1 MNNSGYDDM
10 INVTPGAM
18 SGGLSVGGIATLRSD
33 GAILT
38 DCSIEWNKNVETLYT
53 TLNQIMKIW
62 NGQFAKKYTDAVI
75 AIQPDL
81 VDFAN
86 LLNKLSVKVKNI
98 AAMFQATEDYGDVN
112 QARLEEETKFDLVEI
127 IKKAI
132 AEEVTFNSAIIVEKG
147 NEMLAVAG
155 KIHEIINIIE
165 AKKGDIASNYMSE
178 GADEIVGKITK
189 MYNASDQYTKAI
201 VECGRALIENVAPQ
215 YDIIESYAKKDD
227 V

>member
-1 MNNSGYDDM
+1 MNS
-10 INVTPGAM
+10 
-18 SGGLSVGGIATLRSD
+18 SV
-33 GAILT
+33 
-38 DCSIEWNKNVETLYT
+38 W
-53 TLNQIMKIW
+53 
-62 NGQFAKKYTDAVI
+62 
-75 AIQPDL
+75 L
-81 VDFAN
+81 VV
-86 LLNKLSVKVKNI
+86 KLSVKVKNI

-147 NEMLAVAG
+147 NDMLAVAG

-189 MYNASDQYTKAI
+189 MYNASEQYTKAI

-215 YDIIESYAKKDD
+215 YDIIESYAKKND